1 MLDRSKE
8 TRSSKKRD
16 FDPFFMRVKGAVS
29 LSLSLSRLF
38 STRSDKNTPDGTRFG
53 AGRFLNKRG
62 KSLRRRGR
70 ETRGTNH
77 ARPPLPF
84 RNDAT
89 NMLAR

>member
-1 MLDRSKE
+1 
-8 TRSSKKRD
+8 
-16 FDPFFMRVKGAVS
+16 MRVKGAVS

-38 STRSDKNTPDGTRFG
+38 STRSDKNTLDGTRFG

-62 KSLRRRGR
+62 KSLRKREGR

>member
-1 MLDRSKE
+1 
-8 TRSSKKRD
+8 
-16 FDPFFMRVKGAVS
+16 MRVKGAVFLS
-29 LSLSLSRLF
+29 LSLPLSRLF

>member
-1 MLDRSKE
+1 
-8 TRSSKKRD
+8 
-16 FDPFFMRVKGAVS
+16 MRVKGAVFLP
-29 LSLSLSRLF
+29 LSLPLSRLF
-38 STRSDKNTPDGTRFG
+38 STRSDKNTPNGTRFG

-62 KSLRRRGR
+62 KSLRRR